1 MAKAKKTMR
10 VLLYINLIAIV
21 VIAGALARMYEG
33 TPLPWTIGSVEV
45 TAPHSDVSEA
55 PLPSMGTPV
64 PGAATPEPNPMRQ
77 ADEIALPAKPAGTEK
92 LRILTEGAYPPFNGR
107 DAQGKLVGYDID
119 MMREICDR
127 LNRECSFDTRSWKGL
142 LPALKRGEAEVVI
155 ASMLVPADKAK
166 AGDVVYSSP
175 YYKTPGHFAARRD
188 GRIGGT
194 ALADQKVAVQ
204 KGSTHEAFLKARFPR
219 TELLAVATLE
229 EAEAALIDRRTDL
242 LFGDRNA
249 LLNWMKHGGGDGC
262 CVMVG
267 GDYDDTTYFA
277 HGAGIALRSNDDALR
292 DGINKAIADMRV
304 DGTEARIARPYFGQ
318 SIQ

>member
-1 MAKAKKTMR
+1 MR
-10 VLLYINLIAIV
+10 MLLYVNLIAIV
-21 VIAGALARMYEG
+21 VIAAALARMYEG
-33 TPLPWTIGSVEV
+33 APLPWTIASIETTTPDIV
-45 TAPHSDVSEA
+45 VSEA
-55 PLPSMGTPV
+55 APEFIGTPA
-64 PGAATPEPNPMRQ
+64 PGAATPEPNPLRPTE
-77 ADEIALPAKPAGTEK
+77 DVVPPAEPASAEK

-107 DAQGKLVGYDID
+107 DAQGKLVGYDVD

-127 LNRECSFDTRSWKGL
+127 LKRGCTFDTRSWKDL
-142 LPALKRGEAEVVI
+142 LPALKRDEAEVVI

-166 AGDVVYSSP
+166 AGEVVYSNP

-229 EAEAALIDRRTDL
+229 EAEAALVDRQVDL

-267 GDYDDTTYFA
+267 GDYDDTKFFA
-277 HGAGIALRSNDDALR
+277 HGAGIALRGKDEALR
-292 DGINKAIADMRV
+292 AEINKAIADMRV
-304 DGTEARIARPYFGQ
+304 DGTEARLARPYFGQ